1 MMGLTKMQKQNF
13 LNVMSNYYGV
23 NQSKLIL
30 KLDIEIKNGLP
41 KNIRNIIAQSILKNY
56 EKKEKISFQNILLKT
71 IRINENN
78 TLLESMSFTQIK
90 YNEIIKE
97 SWLNSDLYKTL
108 SSEFIFLIF
117 KVKNKDDNDP
127 IFQSAKFWKMSEAD
141 LDLVNKFWELTKE
154 SIRIG
159 DYKNFITIKNNFIC
173 HVRTKGLNNKDLM
186 KTPQGTIEPKRGYWL
201 NASYLKTQLF

>member
-1 MMGLTKMQKQNF
+1 MRKYVFKI
-13 LNVMSNYYGV
+13 NVFN
-23 NQSKLIL
+23 LFF
-30 KLDIEIKNGLP
+30 
-41 KNIRNIIAQSILKNY
+41 IAFI
-56 EKKEKISFQNILLKT
+56 
-71 IRINENN
+71 
-78 TLLESMSFTQIK
+78 LESMSFTQIK

-97 SWLNSDLYKTL
+97 SWENSDLYKTL
-108 SSEFIFLIF
+108 NSEFIFFIF
-117 KVKNKDDNDP
+117 IIKNKDDNDP
-127 IFQSAKFWKMSEAD
+127 IFHSAKFWKMSEAD

-159 DYKNFITIKNNFIC
+159 DYKNFISIKNNFIC

>member
-1 MMGLTKMQKQNF
+1 MGLTKMQKQDF

-30 KLDIEIKNGLP
+30 KLNIEIKNGLP

-56 EKKEKISFQNILLKT
+56 EKNEKICFQNLLLKT

-97 SWLNSDLYKTL
+97 SWENSDLYKTL
-108 SSEFIFLIF
+108 NSEFIFFIF
-117 KVKNKDDNDP
+117 IIKNKDYNDP
-127 IFQSAKFWKMSEAD
+127 IFHSAKFWKMSEAD

-159 DYKNFITIKNNFIC
+159 DYKNFISIKNNFIC

>member
-1 MMGLTKMQKQNF
+1 
-13 LNVMSNYYGV
+13 
-23 NQSKLIL
+23 
-30 KLDIEIKNGLP
+30 
-41 KNIRNIIAQSILKNY
+41 
-56 EKKEKISFQNILLKT
+56 
-71 IRINENN
+71 
-78 TLLESMSFTQIK
+78 MSFTQIK

-97 SWLNSDLYKTL
+97 SWENSDLYKTL
-108 SSEFIFLIF
+108 KSEFIFFIF
-117 KVKNKDDNDP
+117 KIKNKDDNDP
-127 IFQSAKFWKMSEAD
+127 IFHNAKFWKMNGAD

-159 DYKNFITIKNNFIC
+159 EYKNFITIKNDFIC

>member
-1 MMGLTKMQKQNF
+1 MGLTKMQKQNF
-13 LNVMSNYYGV
+13 LNIMSNYYGV

-56 EKKEKISFQNILLKT
+56 EKKEKVSFQNILLKT

-97 SWLNSDLYKTL
+97 SWENSDLYKTL

>member
-13 LNVMSNYYGV
+13 LNIMSNYYGV

-56 EKKEKISFQNILLKT
+56 EKKEKVSFQNILLKT

-97 SWLNSDLYKTL
+97 SWENSDLYKTL

>member
-1 MMGLTKMQKQNF
+1 MGLTKMQKQDF

-56 EKKEKISFQNILLKT
+56 EKNEKICFQNLLLKT

-97 SWLNSDLYKTL
+97 SWENSDLYKTL
-108 SSEFIFLIF
+108 NSEFIFFIF
-117 KVKNKDDNDP
+117 KIKNKDDNDP
-127 IFQSAKFWKMSEAD
+127 IFHSAKFWKMSEAD

-159 DYKNFITIKNNFIC
+159 DYKNFISIKNNFIC